1 MRIEHKTWG
10 LIESKKMRIQFGII
24 LSILM
29 RPRNDENTVWTDS
42 QLDYRGTCKTWRVAC
57 PYDTAAG

>member
-1 MRIEHKTWG
+1 MIRFR
-10 LIESKKMRIQFGII
+10 KMRIRFGTI

-29 RPRNDENTVWTDS
+29 RLKNDENTVWTDS
-42 QLDYRGTCKTWRVAC
+42 QLDYRGTCKIWRVAC